1 MVVRVVTGTYELTS
15 LLAHTVWDSNA
26 GHQSGSI
33 SSMNARTI
41 SKQWCGTLCFEYTD
55 AIMQMPDT
63 SCTEL
68 SDRDAT
74 ADSAR
79 MDRISPK
86 IRPFRLGPR
95 QNQLGQKYFCPIQIF
110 TLFYGPT
117 RAHKCSS
124 VSMTLKNF
132 LTVPNF
138 LTSRHQQLRLRSPS
152 PLASATVATA
162 RVVVASLRPAC
173 AMYTPRC
180 HPCAMA
186 AP

>member
-1 MVVRVVTGTYELTS
+1 MPGQSRSSGVELCALDIRMQLCKCQTQLHRIERSRCQVVFGPNEP
-15 LLAHTVWDSNA
+15 N
-26 GHQSGSI
+26 
-33 SSMNARTI
+33 
-41 SKQWCGTLCFEYTD
+41 F
-55 AIMQMPDT
+55 
-63 SCTEL
+63 TE
-68 SDRDAT
+68 
-74 ADSAR
+74 
-79 MDRISPK
+79 
-86 IRPFRLGPR
+86 IRSFRLGPR
-95 QNQLGQKYFCPIQIF
+95 QNQLGQKYFGPIQIF

-138 LTSRHQQLRLRSPS
+138 LTSRHQQLRLRSSS